1 MRSERVETN
10 LRCNQNCTYCTARR
24 SEDDVRWIQKAAVLS
39 RIDRALEAGRGVA
52 AGLEL
57 ILTGGEPTLR
67 RDLSELVA
75 HGKRGGARQVTLETN
90 ATRVDRELARSL
102 VASGL
107 DHAVVNLAGV
117 DETLDAMTRD
127 PGGFAQTLLGIDA
140 LLDAGVTVTLRAV
153 VVRSTKDALPRLPAF
168 VRQRFGSAIRALEL
182 AVADR
187 APDPTELLS
196 PEAAAEVVARV
207 EASARK
213 ATLPLKLAPG
223 SGPPP
228 CTFLAL
234 DRVTH
239 LFALS
244 PGATARSDH
253 RPIAACAECVVRDR
267 CSGFPTA
274 TLERFGTPTV
284 KPLTTDRARRRLAV
298 LTTVEE
304 QVDREFVT
312 PNRFRDSSGGQ
323 VDEDLIRV
331 VFACNQSCRFCF
343 VSTHLPGV
351 DDARIEAAIRAAT
364 DGDRKVTLSGGE
376 PTLHPR
382 LSDFIRLA
390 KSRSRHGVLLQT
402 NAIRMG
408 ERPGYAAALREAGL
422 DEVFV
427 SLHGAS
433 AAISDAVTETPGTFD
448 ETVRG
453 LDALRDAG
461 LNLQINFVICRKNA
475 HELPAWVELVAQRWP
490 SAFANV
496 SFVAPSTDVVPRDHE
511 LVPRYADVLPFLF
524 EAMRIA
530 EARGVTIGGFDS
542 MCGVPLCL
550 VPSELEHFFALAAVP
565 PGFDGGEF
573 VKPEP
578 CTRCALASKCWG
590 VRRGYLE
597 LHGESELAPIP

>member
-24 SEDDVRWIQKAAVLS
+24 SEDDVRWVQKAAVLL
-39 RIDRALEAGRGVA
+39 RIDRALHA
-52 AGLEL
+52 AASGGLEL

-75 HGKRGGARQVTLETN
+75 YAKRGGARQVTLETN
-90 ATRVDRELARSL
+90 ATRIDRELAAALS
-102 VASGL
+102 ASGL
-107 DHAVVNLAGV
+107 DHAVVNLSGV
-117 DETLDAMTRD
+117 DEMLDAVTRD
-127 PGGFAQTLLGIDA
+127 PGGFSRTLLGIDA
-140 LLDAGVTVTLRAV
+140 LLEAGVRVTLRAV
-153 VVRSTKDALPRLPAF
+153 VVRSTRDALPRLPAL
-168 VRQRFGSAIRALEL
+168 VRQRFGEKIRALEL
-182 AVADR
+182 AVAEH
-187 APDPTELLS
+187 APDLGELLG
-196 PEAAAEVVARV
+196 PADAADAVAKV

-213 ATLPLKLAPG
+213 AALPLKLAPG

-228 CTFLAL
+228 CTFDAL

-239 LFALS
+239 LFSLS
-244 PGATARSDH
+244 PGAAAREGH
-253 RPIAACAECVVRDR
+253 RHLAACAGCVVRDR
-267 CSGFPTA
+267 CSGFPIT
-274 TLERFGTPTV
+274 TLDHFGAPSV

-304 QVDREFVT
+304 QVAREFVT
-312 PNRFRDSSGGQ
+312 PSHFRDLSGRQ
-323 VDEDLIRV
+323 IEEDLIRV
-331 VFACNQSCRFCF
+331 VFACNQACRFCF

-351 DDARIEAAIRAAT
+351 DDARIEAAIAAAT
-364 DGDRKVTLSGGE
+364 EGDRKVTLSGGE

-382 LSDFIRLA
+382 LLDFIRLA

-408 ERPGYAAALREAGL
+408 EREGYAAALREAGL

-427 SLHGAS
+427 SLHGAT
-433 AAISDAVTETPGTFD
+433 ATISDAVTETPGTFD
-448 ETVRG
+448 ATVRG

-475 HELPAWVELVAQRWP
+475 HELPAWVELLAERWP
-490 SAFANV
+490 DAFANV
-496 SFVAPSTDVVPRDHE
+496 SFVAASTDVVPRDRE
-511 LVPRYADVLPFLF
+511 LVPRYAEVLPYLF

-530 EARGVTIGGFDS
+530 AQRGLSIGGFDS

-550 VPSELEHFFALAAVP
+550 VPGDLEPFFALAAVP
-565 PGFDGGEF
+565 SDFDGGEF
-573 VKPEP
+573 VKPAP
-578 CTRCALASKCWG
+578 CTRCALASRCWG

-597 LHGESELAPIP
+597 LHGASELSPVTR